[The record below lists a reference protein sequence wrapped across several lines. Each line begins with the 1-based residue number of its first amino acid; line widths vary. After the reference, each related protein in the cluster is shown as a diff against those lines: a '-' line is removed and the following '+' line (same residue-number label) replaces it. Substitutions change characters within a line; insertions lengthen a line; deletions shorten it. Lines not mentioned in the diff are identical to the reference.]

1 MSPAMNVVWL
11 NGRLLPAAEAR
22 IDPAD
27 RGFTL
32 GDGLFET
39 IRVAGG
45 TARHLDRHLTRLADS
60 AALLGLPLPHGAAA
74 LTAAAEALIAAEGR
88 AEGVL
93 RITLTRGTGARGVLP
108 PADAV
113 PTLLMT
119 LAPAPPPAGP
129 VEAVIARTTRRNE
142 HSPLSRV
149 KSLNYLDSIL
159 ARQEAATRGAGEA
172 LLLNGAGRLAESS
185 VANLFIVRDGRPL
198 TPPVAEGALP
208 GIRRALILERGDAGE
223 APLSVADLLG
233 AGEAFL
239 TNSLGVRPLL
249 RVDGQAIGAG
259 TMGPVTAALLK
270 DIAAE

>member
-1 MSPAMNVVWL
+1 MSVVWL

-60 AALLGLPLPHGAAA
+60 AALLGLPLPHDAAA
-74 LTAAAEALIAAEGR
+74 LADAADALIAAEGR
-88 AEGVL
+88 SQGVL

-129 VEAVIARTTRRNE
+129 VEAVVARTTRRNE

-159 ARQEAATRGAGEA
+159 ARQEAAARGAGEA

-185 VANLFIVRDGRPL
+185 VANLFILRGGRLL

-223 APLSVADLLG
+223 APLAVTDLLG
-233 AGEAFL
+233 AEEAFL
-239 TNSLGVRPLL
+239 TNSLGARPLL

-259 TMGPVTAALLK
+259 TVGAVTAALLK
-270 DIAAE
+270 DAEAE

>member
-1 MSPAMNVVWL
+1 MSVVWL
-11 NGRLLPAAEAR
+11 NGRLLPAGEAR

-45 TARHLDRHLTRLADS
+45 AARHLDRHLARLADG
-60 AALLGLPLPHGAAA
+60 AALLGLPLPHDATALVAAA
-74 LTAAAEALIAAEGR
+74 VALLAAQDQGDGL

-93 RITLTRGTGARGVLP
+93 RITLTRGAGARGVLP

-129 VEAVIARTTRRNE
+129 VEAVVARTTRRNE

-159 ARQEAATRGAGEA
+159 ARREAATRGAGEA

-185 VANLFIVRDGRPL
+185 VANLFIVRDGRLL

-223 APLSVADLLG
+223 APLSIADLLG

-239 TNSLGVRPLL
+239 TNSLGLRPLL
-249 RVDGQAIGAG
+249 RVDGQPIGAG
-259 TMGPVTAALLK
+259 TVGPVTAALLK
-270 DIAAE
+270 EAEAE

>member
-1 MSPAMNVVWL
+1 MTVVWL

-45 TARHLDRHLTRLADS
+45 TARHLDRHLARLADS
-60 AALLGLPLPHGAAA
+60 AALLGLPLPYDATA
-74 LTAAAEALIAAEGR
+74 LAGAAEALIAAEGR
-88 AEGVL
+88 RDGLATGVL
-93 RITLTRGTGARGVLP
+93 RVTLTRGTGARGVLP

-129 VEAVIARTTRRNE
+129 VEAVIAQTTRRNE

-172 LLLNGAGRLAESS
+172 LLLNGAGRLAEAS
-185 VANLFIVRDGRPL
+185 VANLFIVRDGHLL

-259 TMGPVTAALLK
+259 RVGPVTAALLK